1 MLVAFV
7 LWERRSP
14 VRLLDPAGVQ
24 MGRFL
29 ATLGVSLAAGA
40 ALMVTLVDVELFA
53 QTLLG
58 MDSGQAA
65 LVLVRFLIA
74 LPVGAVH
81 RRAARRQGRRAVGQ
95 RRRAAARRR
104 PATC

>member
-1 MLVAFV
+1 
-7 LWERRSP
+7 
-14 VRLLDPAGVQ
+14 

-40 ALMVTLVDVELFA
+40 ALLVTLVDVELFA

-65 LVLVRFLIA
+65 LSWC
-74 LPVGAVH
+74 GS
-81 RRAARRQGRRAVGQ
+81 
-95 RRRAAARRR
+95 
-104 PATC
+104 